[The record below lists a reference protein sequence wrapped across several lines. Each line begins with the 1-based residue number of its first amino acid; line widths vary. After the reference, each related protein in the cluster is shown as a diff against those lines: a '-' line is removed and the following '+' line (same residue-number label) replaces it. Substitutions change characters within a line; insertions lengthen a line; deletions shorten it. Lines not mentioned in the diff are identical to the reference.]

1 VDDAGREDHAW
12 REAEGGRNVDVTD
25 APDRSR
31 YEIHRD
37 GELIGFAEYVRREGI
52 ITFTHTVVFPEAQGA
67 GAASALVRHSL
78 DEARARGQ
86 RVRPLCPYYARWI
99 ERHPEYQ
106 DLVVEGRSLK
116 HP

>member
-1 VDDAGREDHAW
+1 
-12 REAEGGRNVDVTD
+12 VDVID
-25 APDRSR
+25 APGRSR

-37 GELIGFAEYVRREGI
+37 GMLIGFADYVRRDGI
-52 ITFTHTVVFPEAQGA
+52 ITFTHTVVFPEARGS
-67 GAASALVRHSL
+67 GAASVMARHSL
-78 DEARARGQ
+78 DEARARGD
-86 RVRPLCPYYARWI
+86 RVRPLCPFYAGWI